1 MERTLALQNALG
13 TLCYINT
20 LHPELLSTFSNYT
33 CVYYVEV
40 QANPEEFNVYELKKA
55 LMPGL
60 MYGVEIVID
69 NNSIIKRDIL
79 RIVWRHNGK
88 VKK

>member
-20 LHPELLSTFSNYT
+20 LHPELLSTFSNYK

-40 QANPEEFNVYELKKA
+40 QVNPEEFNVYELRKA
-55 LMPGL
+55 LKPGL
-60 MYGVEIVID
+60 MKGVEVEIEFNANI
-69 NNSIIKRDIL
+69 NRDIL
-79 RIVWRHNGK
+79 RIGWRHFGEE
-88 VKK
+88 KK

>member
-20 LHPELLSTFSNYT
+20 LHPELLSTFSNYK

-40 QANPEEFNVYELKKA
+40 QVNPDEFIVKDLLKELK
-55 LMPGL
+55 PGL
-60 MYGVEIVID
+60 MKDVEYYID
-69 NNSIIKRDIL
+69 YNATIHRDIL
-79 RIVWRHNGK
+79 RIAWRHDWE

>member
-1 MERTLALQNALG
+1 MERTLALQNAIG

-20 LHPELLSTFSNYT
+20 LHPELLSTFSNYI

-40 QANPEEFNVYELKKA
+40 QVNPEEFNVFELMKELKS
-55 LMPGL
+55 GL
-60 MYGVEIVID
+60 MKDVESDISH
-69 NNSIIKRDIL
+69 NSIIKRDIL
-79 RIVWRHNGK
+79 RLKWRHDGE